1 MINRKEMKLKE
12 IYNFLDEL
20 SPFELQEKWDNS
32 GLLVGNLD
40 DDIKKVYISIDLDE
54 EILETI
60 EQNSLVI
67 THHPLIFS
75 PLKKVNFDSYST
87 KLLKILI
94 QKNIALIA
102 MHTNIDT
109 THLNKYIAKEI
120 LDLDVIDSEGYICY
134 ANVNDSFSNFAN
146 KIASKL
152 GLEYLKYVKCSAN
165 IKKVALVTGA
175 GMSLINEVDADCFI
189 TGDIKY
195 HDAMEAKARGISLID
210 IRHYESEKHFSA
222 LMMGLIEEYLKKNEL
237 KAIITASKN
246 PFKFCIQGETVE

>member
-1 MINRKEMKLKE
+1 MKLKE

-32 GLLVGNLD
+32 GLLVGNFD
-40 DDIKKVYISIDLDE
+40 DEIQRVYISIDLDE
-54 EILETI
+54 ENLNQMED
-60 EQNSLVI
+60 NSLVI

-75 PLKKVNFDSYST
+75 ALKRVNFDSYST

-94 QKNIALIA
+94 QKNIALIS

-109 THLNKYIAKEI
+109 THLNKYVASEI
-120 LDLDVIDSEGYICY
+120 LGLDVIDSDGYICY
-134 ANVNDSFSNFAN
+134 ANVNDTFSNFAN
-146 KIASKL
+146 NIASRL
-152 GLEYLKYVKCSAN
+152 GLDYIKYVKCN
-165 IKKVALVTGA
+165 EEIKKVALITGA
-175 GMSLINEVDADCFI
+175 GMSMIGQVEADCFL

-210 IRHYESEKHFSA
+210 IRHYESEKHFSP
-222 LMMGLIEEYLKKNEL
+222 LLMGLIEEYLKKNEL

-246 PFKFCIQGETVE
+246 PFKFCTQGETVE